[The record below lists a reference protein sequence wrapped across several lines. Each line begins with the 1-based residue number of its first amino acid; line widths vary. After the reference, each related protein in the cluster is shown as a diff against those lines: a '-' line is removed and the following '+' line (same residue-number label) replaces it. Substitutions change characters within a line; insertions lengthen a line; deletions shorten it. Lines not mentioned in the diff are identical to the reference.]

1 MIKRTRPYR
10 NHRIIEQGKSK
21 VVSTID
27 SKPIWNLLKE
37 YVNSMPMECTLSRI
51 DIIRSIYNINH
62 VYVSL
67 DTLDNY
73 LYELRTVNVLKRV
86 KSGKY
91 KKLRDIPTHLT
102 TSQLRRISNK
112 RSWESWF
119 MTIDYV

>member
-1 MIKRTRPYR
+1 MTKRTRPYR

-21 VVSTID
+21 VLSTID
-27 SKPIWNLLKE
+27 SKPIWDLLKE
-37 YVNSMPMECTLSRI
+37 YVNSMPMGCTLSRI
-51 DIIRSIYNINH
+51 DMIRSIYNINH

-67 DTLDNY
+67 GTLDKY
-73 LYELRTVNVLKRV
+73 LYELRAVNVLKRV

-91 KKLRDIPTHLT
+91 QKLRDIPNHLT
-102 TSQLRRISNK
+102 TSQLRKISNK